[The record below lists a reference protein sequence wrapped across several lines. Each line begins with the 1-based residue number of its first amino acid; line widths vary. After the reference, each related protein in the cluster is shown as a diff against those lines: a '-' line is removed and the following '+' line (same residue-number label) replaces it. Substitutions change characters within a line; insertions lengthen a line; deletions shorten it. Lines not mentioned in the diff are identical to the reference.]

1 MRPTVVR
8 LAVPAALLTLAL
20 AGCAPAPIYK
30 PTANNVAVPP
40 SQVARQPER
49 YGTSDV
55 IWGGRIVQVRNFA
68 DHSEIE
74 ILAYPLDGSQRPQ
87 SNDTGNG
94 RFIAAMPGYVESLDY
109 PAGGLV
115 TVAGR
120 INGTR
125 ASNVGQAS
133 YTFPLVTVNQS
144 HVWTAKE
151 MSGGHPNVSFGVGV
165 GVIR

>member
-1 MRPTVVR
+1 MRHIVR
-8 LAVPAALLTLAL
+8 ALIPVSLLAL
-20 AGCAPAPIYK
+20 VACAPAPIYK
-30 PTANNVAVPP
+30 ATPNTVSVPP
-40 SQVARQPER
+40 SQVARTPER
-49 YGTSDV
+49 YGNADV

-74 ILAYPLDGSQRPQ
+74 VLAYPLDASQRPKAAD
-87 SNDTGNG
+87 DTGAG
-94 RFIAAMPGYVESLDY
+94 RFIASMPGYVESLDY
-109 PAGGLV
+109 PNGGLI

-120 INGTR
+120 LNGTR
-125 ASNVGQAS
+125 AGNVGQAS
-133 YTFPLVTVNQS
+133 YTFPLVSVNQS

>member
-1 MRPTVVR
+1 MRPTIVR

-20 AGCAPAPIYK
+20 SACAPAPIYK
-30 PTANNVAVPP
+30 ATANNAAVPP
-40 SQVARQPER
+40 SQVARESER
-49 YGTSDV
+49 YGKSDV
-55 IWGGRIVQVRNFA
+55 IWGGRIVRVSNFA

-87 SNDTGNG
+87 ANDTGNG

-120 INGTR
+120 LNGTR

-133 YTFPLVTVNQS
+133 YTFPLVSVNQS

-151 MSGGHPNVSFGVGV
+151 MSGGHPNISFGVGV

>member
-1 MRPTVVR
+1 MRPNVVR
-8 LAVPAALLTLAL
+8 LAIPAALLTLAL

-30 PTANNVAVPP
+30 ATANNVAVPP
-40 SQVARQPER
+40 AQVAREPER

-109 PAGGLV
+109 PAGKLV
-115 TVAGR
+115 TISGR
-120 INGTR
+120 LNGTR
-125 ASNVGQAS
+125 ASNVGEAS
-133 YTFPLVTVNQS
+133 YTFPLVAVNQS
-144 HVWTAKE
+144 HVWTASE
-151 MSGGHPNVSFGVGV
+151 MAGGHPNVSFGLGV

>member
-1 MRPTVVR
+1 MRPQTVR
-8 LAVPAALLTLAL
+8 TTAAAFLLAAALSA
-20 AGCAPAPIYK
+20 CAPAPIYK
-30 PTANNVAVPP
+30 PTPNNAAVPP
-40 SQVARQPER
+40 SQVAREPER
-49 YGTSDV
+49 YGSADV
-55 IWGGRIVQVRNFA
+55 IWGGRIVKVSNFA

-74 ILAYPLDGSQRPQ
+74 ILAYPLDRSQRPQ
-87 SNDTGNG
+87 ANDTGNG

-115 TVAGR
+115 TVSGR
-120 INGTR
+120 LNGTR

-165 GVIR
+165 GILR

>member
-1 MRPTVVR
+1 MRPNVVR
-8 LAVPAALLTLAL
+8 LALPAALLTLAL

-40 SQVARQPER
+40 SQVAREPER

-68 DHSEIE
+68 DHSEVE

-115 TVAGR
+115 TVSGR

-151 MSGGHPNVSFGVGV
+151 LSGGHPNVSFGLGV

>member
-1 MRPTVVR
+1 MRPNVVR

-30 PTANNVAVPP
+30 PTANNAAVPP
-40 SQVARQPER
+40 SQVAREPER

-87 SNDTGNG
+87 SNDTGN
-94 RFIAAMPGYVESLDY
+94 VEIEE
-109 PAGGLV
+109 
-115 TVAGR
+115 R
-120 INGTR
+120 IKVDIENTLNTKKCCR
-125 ASNVGQAS
+125 V
-133 YTFPLVTVNQS
+133 Y
-144 HVWTAKE
+144 
-151 MSGGHPNVSFGVGV
+151 SG
-165 GVIR
+165 

>member
-8 LAVPAALLTLAL
+8 LAVPAALLMLAL

-30 PTANNVAVPP
+30 ATANNVAVPP
-40 SQVARQPER
+40 SQVAREPER

-55 IWGGRIVQVRNFA
+55 IWGGRIVKVSNFA

-151 MSGGHPNVSFGVGV
+151 MSGGHPNVSFGLGV

>member
-1 MRPTVVR
+1 MRTPIAR
-8 LAVPAALLTLAL
+8 LAVPAALFAVAL

-40 SQVARQPER
+40 AQVAREPER
-49 YGTSDV
+49 YGSADV
-55 IWGGRIVQVRNFA
+55 IWGGRIVNVRNFA

-74 ILAYPLDGSQRPQ
+74 VLAYPLDGSQRPKA
-87 SNDTGNG
+87 NDTGNG

-109 PAGGLV
+109 PSGALV
-115 TVAGR
+115 TIAGR
-120 INGTR
+120 LNGTR
-125 ASNVGQAS
+125 TGNVGQAQ
-133 YTFPLVTVNQS
+133 YTFPLVSVNQS